1 MDLKRFEYLI
11 CRQVHGLG
19 QDHRRHR
26 KALSRRLQA
35 GGPQALHQRQV
46 GRWTAGHG
54 ACLVAGHRQD
64 RHREL
69 RLLAGQGLQEGHDL
83 RVFLLA

>member
-54 ACLVAGHRQD
+54 AY
-64 RHREL
+64 
-69 RLLAGQGLQEGHDL
+69 
-83 RVFLLA
+83 FLTGATMGANGSGRGVLSLDTGRIGIVSCG